1 MELQYIREMEDKF
14 QMTIN
19 KATEKIKNSDYVN
32 LVIGIPFY
40 IDTKEAEK
48 KFSTQGPAR
57 IPPNAGNGNTYL
69 FLESGNI

>member
-48 KFSTQGPAR
+48 KFSTQEPAR
-57 IPPNAGNGNTYL
+57 IPPKAGNGNTYL